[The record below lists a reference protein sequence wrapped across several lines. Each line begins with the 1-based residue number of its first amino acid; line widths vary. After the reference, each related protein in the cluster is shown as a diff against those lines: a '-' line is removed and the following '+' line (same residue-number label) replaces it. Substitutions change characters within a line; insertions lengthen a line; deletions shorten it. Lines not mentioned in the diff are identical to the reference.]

1 MKLLTTIT
9 AITFY
14 LFSPVTV
21 AECHYLWVDHDYNA
35 STPPIQ
41 KQVCESPIDLPA
53 LPDVSTP
60 PIQTPTVPPIS
71 SPYIPPIGNTSC
83 RDELVYRNGEWVTE
97 MVCY

>member
-1 MKLLTTIT
+1 MKLLTTLA
-9 AITFY
+9 AITLY
-14 LFSPVTV
+14 LFSPASM
-21 AECHYLWVDHDYNA
+21 AECHYLWVDHDYDAN
-35 STPPIQ
+35 TPPIQ
-41 KQVCESPIDLPA
+41 KQVCDSSIDLPA

-71 SPYIPPIGNTSC
+71 SPYIPPIGSASC

>member
-1 MKLLTTIT
+1 MKLLTILT

-14 LFSPVTV
+14 LVSPVTV
-21 AECHYLWVDHDYNA
+21 AECHYLWVDHDYNP

-53 LPDVSTP
+53 LPDISTP

-83 RDELVYRNGEWVTE
+83 RDELVYRDGEWVTE

>member
-1 MKLLTTIT
+1 MKLLTTLA
-9 AITFY
+9 AIILY
-14 LFSPVTV
+14 LFSHASM
-21 AECHYLWVDHDYNA
+21 AECHYLWVDHDYDAN
-35 STPPIQ
+35 TPPIQ
-41 KQVCESPIDLPA
+41 KQVCDSSIDLPA

-71 SPYIPPIGNTSC
+71 SPYLPPIGSASC